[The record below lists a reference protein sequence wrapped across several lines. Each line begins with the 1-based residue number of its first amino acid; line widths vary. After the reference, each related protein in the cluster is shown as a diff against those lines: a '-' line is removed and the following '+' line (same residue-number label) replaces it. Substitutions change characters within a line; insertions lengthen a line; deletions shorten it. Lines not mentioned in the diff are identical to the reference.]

1 MNAVKV
7 ERLRKSFDDKLVLDD
22 VSLSVNR
29 GDIYGFIG
37 PNGSGKTTTL
47 RILLGILRQDKGN
60 VNLLDMDPV
69 TCSAELHRRV
79 NALPESH
86 GLYGWMSPQAYLRF
100 FAELYG
106 VSLNLKDAQSRLQQ
120 VGLNPDDHRPIHT
133 FSQGMRQR
141 LGIARAM
148 VNDPE
153 LLILDEPTNGLDPRG
168 RREIHDLFLTLNRE
182 RGITLILSTHILDD
196 VERLCTRLAILD
208 RGKIRYEGPLAVN
221 LDQSGRVLYRFHI
234 DEASKVP
241 APGCYPNIRILEVNN
256 GWLKCEL
263 LGVSAPEALR
273 TLLQD
278 GVAVSEAARL
288 SGGLEDLYLTHT
300 RVNLA

>member
-1 MNAVKV
+1 MN
-7 ERLRKSFDDKLVLDD
+7 
-22 VSLSVNR
+22 
-29 GDIYGFIG
+29 
-37 PNGSGKTTTL
+37 
-47 RILLGILRQDKGN
+47 
-60 VNLLDMDPV
+60 
-69 TCSAELHRRV
+69 
-79 NALPESH
+79 
-86 GLYGWMSPQAYLRF
+86 
-100 FAELYG
+100 
-106 VSLNLKDAQSRLQQ
+106 
-120 VGLNPDDHRPIHT
+120 
-133 FSQGMRQR
+133 
-141 LGIARAM
+141 
-148 VNDPE
+148 
-153 LLILDEPTNGLDPRG
+153 
-168 RREIHDLFLTLNRE
+168 
-182 RGITLILSTHILDD
+182 
-196 VERLCTRLAILD
+196 